1 VIAVELRDKNVNL
14 VSDER
19 ARSADPFVSGKTD
32 EIIRSSR
39 SLISRRSVL
48 VVLPNGSFREA
59 ISIY

>member
-19 ARSADPFVSGKTD
+19 ARSADPFGKTD

-39 SLISRRSVL
+39 SLISRRSGL